1 MLKQLLLFI
10 AFLLFL
16 VQLQGAGDSKFIFT
30 QYTEEEGLCDN
41 YLHDITQ
48 DDDGFIWIA
57 THFGISRFDGL
68 HFKNFHVAEH
78 PGMLRNDVYHAFN
91 KGNGEIAFA
100 GSNGSIV
107 VYDKKQDSFIDY
119 SGHVG
124 EGDFYGNITGLYLS
138 KDGHCYLST
147 ALGTFCQNK
156 GTRHFERLPYTTE
169 PTYKAFIDAKER
181 FWKCTD
187 NGIQLYALNGEKIT
201 TSSTIAQLKR
211 INNILPLSEKEL
223 LLSSSSG
230 DFYHVK
236 FNDSFDNVKVEN
248 LVTPFKNI
256 TELVVSRDGSVW
268 IGTAGNG
275 LWRMTPQKNDFTYQK
290 IQPSNADKESMKKIS
305 ALYEDRFGNIWIGTQ
320 NSGLWKC
327 RLASQTALFH
337 SSDIGLNNLYCTT
350 FFESDNGKVWIG
362 TDGQGLFLV
371 DSLFSLN
378 NHFSDSNGLTSS
390 NVLSSAVIGS
400 QTYFASWGGEIVR
413 TDGNST
419 KFTKVP
425 FHGLSSPSFSVKHI
439 EVVEKDKLLACT
451 SGDGVYLYEN
461 GQWRSINLTLNG
473 TPDRW
478 THSAIE
484 GRDGKIWI
492 LTSRTIWHGTPDD
505 LAPVLPDM
513 DKNPSHNPMVFHQ
526 AVEDNDGNLW
536 LASNNGMYKIDAEQN
551 YKLEPVT
558 FLPKGTY
565 KSLLLDKNGQIWN
578 CGSNGIIKFDPKTQ
592 RTENIFYES
601 EKHDFFVERAIYQKS
616 NGEILFGCENGFY
629 LFNPS
634 NNHGDES
641 FFVEWAEMYV
651 NNEKISFNKEEKLML
666 PYDKTKLD
674 IRFDMI
680 DFSDYQEIYAEYRV
694 LGLDSVWTKV
704 QNNQTI
710 SFNHLPHGEY
720 CLETRFFQGDRMIE
734 NETLRLD
741 IEVLPA
747 WWATPWFHLLVFLL
761 LVVVVFTI
769 FKFRTRR
776 IEKQK
781 HELEE
786 TVAERTQKLNE
797 AHEVLL
803 TQKDKIEKQNSSL
816 LNALKDKNQ
825 LISIIAH
832 DLKNPMFSIVCGLE
846 QMLKQ
851 GETKISETTRDIYH
865 SATTLQNEM
874 LQLLDWA
881 TEGQYEFAVRPQNV
895 DASKLIKEVLALL
908 GGLLREKN
916 IKTKVVNHAEHHLFA
931 DEKILSTI
939 LRNIITNA
947 IKFSPVNGTI
957 EIEILEENGTI
968 AIKTTDSGAGIEP
981 SKIEAIMNGTAKSSL
996 GTNNE
1001 MGHGLGFRIIKD
1013 YVEKSDGQLFIES
1026 EEERG
1031 TTVTV
1036 VLKTS
1041 DVKTENKKKS
1051 VLPTAHAQIVID
1063 KKLLADKSILIIDD
1077 DPLILLHLKNLLA
1090 PYVQVFTAANG
1101 EEGILVAKQ
1110 QIPDLV
1116 ISDIDMPGMNGFE
1129 MYQKMK
1135 DNLHTSNIPLIFL
1148 SAHSDLDSR
1157 LTALSGGAI
1166 DFINKPFDD
1175 TELLAKICNIILWLK
1190 NTQMQVLI
1198 NKMNDETEQNSEKVN
1213 PLLEQLMQV
1222 IETHYTNPNFS
1233 FDDIAQSLGMSKST
1247 LIRRLKSLTDKSP
1260 VEILSEYRLNKAKK
1274 RLENSSESV
1283 SEVAYQV
1290 GFNDPLY
1297 FSRKFKEAFGIS
1309 PSKVNGRV

>member
-10 AFLLFL
+10 VFLLFC

-68 HFKNFHVAEH
+68 HFKNFHVADY

-107 VYDKKQDSFIDY
+107 VYDKKQDTFIDY
-119 SGHVG
+119 SSRVG
-124 EGDFYGNITGLYLS
+124 EGNFYGNITGLYSS

-147 ALGTFCQNK
+147 ALGTFRQNR
-156 GTRHFERLPYTTE
+156 GTHQFERLPYATE

-187 NGIQLYALNGEKIT
+187 DGIQLYALNGDIVAT
-201 TSSTIAQLKR
+201 PTTIAQLKR

-236 FNDSFDNVKVEN
+236 FNDSFENVKVEN

-256 TELVVSRDGSVW
+256 AELVVSRDGSVW

-275 LWRMTPQKNDFTYQK
+275 LWRMTTKKDGFTYQK

-327 RLASQTALFH
+327 RLASQTSLYH
-337 SSDIGLNNLYCTT
+337 SSDIGLNNLYCTS
-350 FFESDNGKVWIG
+350 FFECDNGDIWIG
-362 TDGQGLFLV
+362 TDGQGLFLT
-371 DSLFSLN
+371 DSVFSLKY
-378 NHFSDSNGLTSS
+378 HLSDNNGLTSS
-390 NVLSSAVIGS
+390 NVLSITSLGL
-400 QTYFASWGGEIVR
+400 QLFFASWGGEIVR
-413 TDGNST
+413 TNGNSL

-425 FHGLSSPSFSVKHI
+425 FYGIPSPTLSVKYI
-439 EVVEKDKLLACT
+439 EVIGNDKLLACT

-461 GQWRSINLTLNG
+461 GEWRVLDLTLNG
-473 TPDRW
+473 IPDRW
-478 THSAIE
+478 THSALE
-484 GRDGKIWI
+484 TKDGKIWI
-492 LTSRTIWHGTPDD
+492 LTSRTIWHGTIDSMVA
-505 LAPVLPDM
+505 LLPDM
-513 DKNPSHNPMVFHQ
+513 DQNPSHNPMIFYQ
-526 AVEDNDGNLW
+526 ALEDNEGNLW
-536 LASNNGMYKIDAEQN
+536 VASNNGMYKITVEQN

-578 CGSNGIIKFDPKTQ
+578 CGSNGIIKFDPKTE
-592 RTENIFYES
+592 RTENIFYGG
-601 EKHDFFVERAIYQKS
+601 EKHDFFVERAIYPK
-616 NGEILFGCENGFY
+616 NNEEILFGCENGFY

-634 NNHGDES
+634 SNQDDDS

-651 NNEKISFNKEEKLML
+651 NNEKTKFNKDEKLIL

-694 LGLDSVWTKV
+694 LGLDSVWMKV

-710 SFNHLPHGEY
+710 SFSHLPHGEF
-720 CLETRFFQGDRMIE
+720 CLEARFFQGDKMIE

-741 IEVLPA
+741 IEILPA
-747 WWATPWFHLLVFLL
+747 WWATPWFQLLMFLL
-761 LVVVVFTI
+761 IVVIVFAI

-776 IEKQK
+776 IERQK

-803 TQKDKIEKQNSSL
+803 SQKDKIEKQNSSL
-816 LNALKDKNQ
+816 LSALKDKNQ

-846 QMLKQ
+846 HMLKQ
-851 GETKISETTRDIYH
+851 GETINSETTRDIYH
-865 SATTLQNEM
+865 SATTLQSEM

-895 DASKLIKEVLALL
+895 DAQKLIKEVLALL

-947 IKFSPVNGTI
+947 IKFSPVNGSI
-957 EIEILEENGTI
+957 VIEILEENGMI
-968 AIKTTDSGAGIEP
+968 SIKTTDSGAGIEP
-981 SKIEAIMNGTAKSSL
+981 DKLEAIMNGTAKSSL

-1026 EEERG
+1026 KQERG

-1041 DVKTENKKKS
+1041 DVKTENKKKT

-1063 KKLLADKSILIIDD
+1063 KKLLEDKSILIIDD
-1077 DPLILLHLKNLLA
+1077 DPLILLHLKNLLV

-1198 NKMNDETEQNSEKVN
+1198 NKMNDEKEQNSEKVN

-1222 IETHYTNPNFS
+1222 VETHYTNPNFS

-1309 PSKVNGRV
+1309 PSKVNGKV

>member
-1 MLKQLLLFI
+1 MLRRLLLFCT
-10 AFLLFL
+10 FTLYF
-16 VQLQGAGDSKFIFT
+16 VQSLCAIDSKFIFT

-68 HFKNFHVAEH
+68 HFKNFHVADY
-78 PGMLRNDVYHAFN
+78 PKMLRNDVYHAFN

-107 VYDKKQDSFIDY
+107 VYDKKQDTFIDY
-119 SGHVG
+119 SSRVG
-124 EGDFYGNITGLYLS
+124 EGNFYGNITGLYSS

-147 ALGTFCQNK
+147 ALGTFRQNR
-156 GTRHFERLPYTTE
+156 GTHQFEPLPYATE

-187 NGIQLYALNGEKIT
+187 DGIQLYALNGDKVAT
-201 TSSTIAQLKR
+201 PTTIAQLKR

-236 FNDSFDNVKVEN
+236 FNDSFENVKVEN

-256 TELVVSRDGSVW
+256 AELVVSRDGSVW

-275 LWRMTPQKNDFTYQK
+275 LWRMTTKKDGFTYQK

-327 RLASQTALFH
+327 RLASQTSLYH
-337 SSDIGLNNLYCTT
+337 SSDIGLNNLYCTS
-350 FFESDNGKVWIG
+350 FFECDNGDIWIG
-362 TDGQGLFLV
+362 TDGQGLFLT
-371 DSLFSLN
+371 DSVFSLKY
-378 NHFSDSNGLTSS
+378 HLSDNNGLTSS
-390 NVLSSAVIGS
+390 NVLSITSLGL
-400 QTYFASWGGEIVR
+400 QLFFASWGGEIVR
-413 TDGNST
+413 TNGNSL
-419 KFTKVP
+419 KFAKVP
-425 FHGLSSPSFSVKHI
+425 FYGIPSPTLSVKYI
-439 EVVEKDKLLACT
+439 EVIGSDKLLACT

-461 GQWRSINLTLNG
+461 GEWRVLDLTLNG
-473 TPDRW
+473 IPDRW
-478 THSAIE
+478 THSALE
-484 GRDGKIWI
+484 TKDGKIWI
-492 LTSRTIWHGTPDD
+492 LTSRTIWHGTIDSMVA
-505 LAPVLPDM
+505 LLPDM
-513 DKNPSHNPMVFHQ
+513 DQNPSHNPMIFYQ
-526 AVEDNDGNLW
+526 ALEDNEGNLW
-536 LASNNGMYKIDAEQN
+536 VASNNGMYKITAEQN

-578 CGSNGIIKFDPKTQ
+578 CGSNGIIKFDPKTE
-592 RTENIFYES
+592 RTENIFYEG
-601 EKHDFFVERAIYQKS
+601 EKHDFFVERAIYQK
-616 NGEILFGCENGFY
+616 NNEEILFGCENGFY

-634 NNHGDES
+634 SNQDDDS

-651 NNEKISFNKEEKLML
+651 NNEKTKFNKDEKLIL

-694 LGLDSVWTKV
+694 LGLDSVWMKV

-710 SFNHLPHGEY
+710 SFSHLPHGEF
-720 CLETRFFQGDRMIE
+720 CLEARFFQGDKMIE

-741 IEVLPA
+741 IEILPA
-747 WWATPWFHLLVFLL
+747 WWATPWFQLLMFLL
-761 LVVVVFTI
+761 IVVIVFAI
-769 FKFRTRR
+769 FKFRTHR
-776 IEKQK
+776 IERQK

-803 TQKDKIEKQNSSL
+803 SQKDKIEKQNSSL
-816 LNALKDKNQ
+816 LSALKDKNQ

-846 QMLKQ
+846 HMLKQ
-851 GETKISETTRDIYH
+851 GETINSETTRDIYH
-865 SATTLQNEM
+865 SATTLQSEM

-895 DASKLIKEVLALL
+895 DAQKLIKEVLALL

-947 IKFSPVNGTI
+947 IKFSPVNGSI
-957 EIEILEENGTI
+957 VIEILEENGMI
-968 AIKTTDSGAGIEP
+968 SIKTTDSGAGIEP
-981 SKIEAIMNGTAKSSL
+981 DKLEAIMNGTAKSSL

-1041 DVKTENKKKS
+1041 DVKTENKKKT

-1063 KKLLADKSILIIDD
+1063 KKLLEDKSILIIDD

-1198 NKMNDETEQNSEKVN
+1198 NKMNDEKEQNSEKVN

-1222 IETHYTNPNFS
+1222 VETHYTNPNFS

-1309 PSKVNGRV
+1309 PSKVNGKV

>member
-10 AFLLFL
+10 VFLLFC
-16 VQLQGAGDSKFIFT
+16 VQLQGAGESKFIFT

-68 HFKNFHVAEH
+68 HFKNFHVADY
-78 PGMLRNDVYHAFN
+78 PRMLRNDVYHAFN

-107 VYDKKQDSFIDY
+107 VYDKKQDTFIDY
-119 SGHVG
+119 SSRVG
-124 EGDFYGNITGLYLS
+124 EGNFYGNITGLYSS

-147 ALGTFCQNK
+147 ALGTFRQNR
-156 GTRHFERLPYTTE
+156 GTHQFEPLPYATE

-187 NGIQLYALNGEKIT
+187 DGIQLYALYGDKVAT
-201 TSSTIAQLKR
+201 PTTIAQLKR

-236 FNDSFDNVKVEN
+236 FNDSFENVKVEN

-256 TELVVSRDGSVW
+256 AELVVSRDGSVW

-275 LWRMTPQKNDFTYQK
+275 LWRMTTKKDGFTYQK

-327 RLASQTALFH
+327 RLASQTSLYH
-337 SSDIGLNNLYCTT
+337 SSDIGLNNLYCTS
-350 FFESDNGKVWIG
+350 FFECDNGDIWIG
-362 TDGQGLFLV
+362 TDGQGLFLT
-371 DSLFSLN
+371 DSVFSLKY
-378 NHFSDSNGLTSS
+378 HLSDNNGLTSS
-390 NVLSSAVIGS
+390 NVLSITSLGL
-400 QTYFASWGGEIVR
+400 QLYFASWGGEIVR
-413 TDGNST
+413 TNGNSL

-425 FHGLSSPSFSVKHI
+425 FYGIPSPTLSVKYI
-439 EVVEKDKLLACT
+439 EVIGNDKLLACT

-461 GQWRSINLTLNG
+461 GEWRVLDLTLNG
-473 TPDRW
+473 IPDHW
-478 THSAIE
+478 THSALE
-484 GRDGKIWI
+484 TKDGKIWI
-492 LTSRTIWHGTPDD
+492 LTSRTIWHGTIDSMVA
-505 LAPVLPDM
+505 LLPDM
-513 DKNPSHNPMVFHQ
+513 DQNPSHNPMIFYQ
-526 AVEDNDGNLW
+526 ALEDNEGNLW
-536 LASNNGMYKIDAEQN
+536 VASNNGMYKITAEQN

-578 CGSNGIIKFDPKTQ
+578 CGSNGIIKFDPKTE
-592 RTENIFYES
+592 RTENIFYEG
-601 EKHDFFVERAIYQKS
+601 EKHDFFVERAIYQK
-616 NGEILFGCENGFY
+616 NNEEILFGCENGFY

-634 NNHGDES
+634 SNQDDDS

-651 NNEKISFNKEEKLML
+651 NNEKTKFNKDEKLIL

-694 LGLDSVWTKV
+694 LGLDSVWMKV

-710 SFNHLPHGEY
+710 SFSHLPHGEF
-720 CLETRFFQGDRMIE
+720 CLEARFFQGDKMIE

-741 IEVLPA
+741 IEILPA
-747 WWATPWFHLLVFLL
+747 WWATPWFQLLMFLL
-761 LVVVVFTI
+761 IVVIVFAI

-776 IEKQK
+776 IERQK

-803 TQKDKIEKQNSSL
+803 SQKDKIEKQNSSL
-816 LNALKDKNQ
+816 LSALKDKNQ

-846 QMLKQ
+846 HMLKQ
-851 GETKISETTRDIYH
+851 GETINSETTRDIYH
-865 SATTLQNEM
+865 SATTLQSEM

-895 DASKLIKEVLALL
+895 DAQKLIKEVLALL

-947 IKFSPVNGTI
+947 IKFSPVNGSI
-957 EIEILEENGTI
+957 VIEILEENGMI
-968 AIKTTDSGAGIEP
+968 SIKTTDSGAGIEP
-981 SKIEAIMNGTAKSSL
+981 DKLEAIMNGTAKSSL

-1026 EEERG
+1026 KQERG

-1041 DVKTENKKKS
+1041 DVKTENKKKT

-1063 KKLLADKSILIIDD
+1063 KKLLEDKSILIIDD

-1198 NKMNDETEQNSEKVN
+1198 NKMNDEKDQNSEKVN

-1222 IETHYTNPNFS
+1222 VETHYTNPNFS

-1309 PSKVNGRV
+1309 PSKVNGKV

>member
-10 AFLLFL
+10 VFLLFC
-16 VQLQGAGDSKFIFT
+16 VQLQGAGKSKFIFT

-68 HFKNFHVAEH
+68 HFKNFHVADY
-78 PGMLRNDVYHAFN
+78 PRMLRNDVYHAFN
-91 KGNGEIAFA
+91 KGKGEIAFA

-107 VYDKKQDSFIDY
+107 VYDKKQDTFIDY
-119 SGHVG
+119 SSRVG
-124 EGDFYGNITGLYLS
+124 EGNFYGNITGLYSS

-147 ALGTFCQNK
+147 ALGTFRQNR
-156 GTRHFERLPYTTE
+156 GTHQFDRLPYATE

-187 NGIQLYALNGEKIT
+187 DGIQLYALNGDIVAT
-201 TSSTIAQLKR
+201 PTTIAQLKR

-236 FNDSFDNVKVEN
+236 FNDSFENVKVEN

-256 TELVVSRDGSVW
+256 AELVVSRDGSVW

-275 LWRMTPQKNDFTYQK
+275 LWRMTTKKDGFTYQK

-327 RLASQTALFH
+327 RLASQTSLYH
-337 SSDIGLNNLYCTT
+337 SSDIGLNNLYCTS
-350 FFESDNGKVWIG
+350 FFECDNGDIWIG
-362 TDGQGLFLV
+362 TDGQGLFLT
-371 DSLFSLN
+371 DSVFSLKY
-378 NHFSDSNGLTSS
+378 HLSDNNGLTSS
-390 NVLSSAVIGS
+390 NVLSISSLGL
-400 QTYFASWGGEIVR
+400 QLYFASWGGEIVR
-413 TDGNST
+413 TNGNSL

-425 FHGLSSPSFSVKHI
+425 FYGIPSPTLSVKYI
-439 EVVEKDKLLACT
+439 EVIGNDKLLACT

-461 GQWRSINLTLNG
+461 GEWRVLDLTLNG
-473 TPDRW
+473 IPDRW
-478 THSAIE
+478 IHSALE
-484 GRDGKIWI
+484 TKDGKIWI
-492 LTSRTIWHGTPDD
+492 LTSRTIWHGTIDSMVA
-505 LAPVLPDM
+505 LLPDM
-513 DKNPSHNPMVFHQ
+513 DQNPSHNPMIFYQ
-526 AVEDNDGNLW
+526 ALEDNEGNLW
-536 LASNNGMYKIDAEQN
+536 VASNNGMYKITAEQN

-578 CGSNGIIKFDPKTQ
+578 CGSNGIIKFDPKTE
-592 RTENIFYES
+592 RTENIFYEG
-601 EKHDFFVERAIYQKS
+601 EKHDFFVERAIYQK
-616 NGEILFGCENGFY
+616 NNEEILFGCENGFY

-634 NNHGDES
+634 SNQDDDS

-651 NNEKISFNKEEKLML
+651 NNEKTKFNKDEKLIL

-694 LGLDSVWTKV
+694 LGLDSVWMKV

-710 SFNHLPHGEY
+710 SFSHLPHGEF
-720 CLETRFFQGDRMIE
+720 CLEARFFQGDKMIE

-741 IEVLPA
+741 IEILPA
-747 WWATPWFHLLVFLL
+747 WWATPWFQLLMFLL
-761 LVVVVFTI
+761 IVVIVFAI

-776 IEKQK
+776 IERQK

-803 TQKDKIEKQNSSL
+803 SQKDKIEKQNSSL
-816 LNALKDKNQ
+816 LSALKDKNQ

-846 QMLKQ
+846 HMLKQ
-851 GETKISETTRDIYH
+851 GETINSETTRDIYH
-865 SATTLQNEM
+865 SATTLQSEM

-895 DASKLIKEVLALL
+895 DAQKLIKEVLALL

-947 IKFSPVNGTI
+947 IKFSPVNGSI
-957 EIEILEENGTI
+957 VIEILEENGMI
-968 AIKTTDSGAGIEP
+968 SIKTTDSGAGIEP
-981 SKIEAIMNGTAKSSL
+981 DKLEAIMNGTAKSSL

-1026 EEERG
+1026 KQERG

-1041 DVKTENKKKS
+1041 DVKTENKKKT

-1063 KKLLADKSILIIDD
+1063 KKLLEDKSILIIDD

-1198 NKMNDETEQNSEKVN
+1198 NKMNDEKEQNSEKVN

-1222 IETHYTNPNFS
+1222 VETHYTNPNFS

-1309 PSKVNGRV
+1309 PSKVNGKV

>member
-10 AFLLFL
+10 VFLLFC

-68 HFKNFHVAEH
+68 HFKNFHVADY

-107 VYDKKQDSFIDY
+107 VYDKKQDTFIDY
-119 SGHVG
+119 SSRVG
-124 EGDFYGNITGLYLS
+124 EGNFYGNITGLYSS

-147 ALGTFCQNK
+147 ALGTFRQNR
-156 GTRHFERLPYTTE
+156 GTHQFERLPYATE

-187 NGIQLYALNGEKIT
+187 DGIQLYALNGDIVAT
-201 TSSTIAQLKR
+201 PTTIAQLKR

-236 FNDSFDNVKVEN
+236 FNDSFENVKVEN

-256 TELVVSRDGSVW
+256 AELVVSRDGSVW

-275 LWRMTPQKNDFTYQK
+275 LWRMTTKKDGFTYQK

-327 RLASQTALFH
+327 RLASQTSLYH
-337 SSDIGLNNLYCTT
+337 SSDIGLNNLYCTS
-350 FFESDNGKVWIG
+350 FFECDNGDIWIG
-362 TDGQGLFLV
+362 TDGQGLFLT
-371 DSLFSLN
+371 DSVFSLKY
-378 NHFSDSNGLTSS
+378 HLSDNNGLTSS
-390 NVLSSAVIGS
+390 NVLSITSLGL
-400 QTYFASWGGEIVR
+400 QLFFASWGGEIVR
-413 TDGNST
+413 TNGNSL

-425 FHGLSSPSFSVKHI
+425 FYGIPSPTLSVKYI
-439 EVVEKDKLLACT
+439 EVIGNDKLLACT

-461 GQWRSINLTLNG
+461 GEWRVLDLTLNG
-473 TPDRW
+473 IPDRW
-478 THSAIE
+478 THFALE
-484 GRDGKIWI
+484 TKDGKIWI
-492 LTSRTIWHGTPDD
+492 LTSRTIWHGTIDSMVA
-505 LAPVLPDM
+505 LLPDM
-513 DKNPSHNPMVFHQ
+513 DQNPSHNPMIFYQ
-526 AVEDNDGNLW
+526 ALEDNEGNLW
-536 LASNNGMYKIDAEQN
+536 VASNNGMYKITVEQN

-578 CGSNGIIKFDPKTQ
+578 CGSNGIIKFDPKTE
-592 RTENIFYES
+592 RTENIFYGG
-601 EKHDFFVERAIYQKS
+601 EKHDFFVERAIYPK
-616 NGEILFGCENGFY
+616 NNEEILFGCENGFY

-634 NNHGDES
+634 SNQDDDS

-651 NNEKISFNKEEKLML
+651 NNEKTKFNKDKKLIL

-694 LGLDSVWTKV
+694 LGLDSVWMKV

-710 SFNHLPHGEY
+710 SFSHLPHGEF
-720 CLETRFFQGDRMIE
+720 CLEARFFQGDKMIE

-741 IEVLPA
+741 IEILPA
-747 WWATPWFHLLVFLL
+747 WWATPWFQLLMFLL
-761 LVVVVFTI
+761 IVVIVFAI

-776 IEKQK
+776 IERQK

-803 TQKDKIEKQNSSL
+803 SQKDKIEKQNSSL
-816 LNALKDKNQ
+816 LSALKDKNQ

-846 QMLKQ
+846 HMLKQ
-851 GETKISETTRDIYH
+851 GETINSETTRDIYH
-865 SATTLQNEM
+865 SATTLQSEM

-895 DASKLIKEVLALL
+895 DAQKLIKEVLALL

-947 IKFSPVNGTI
+947 IKFSPVNGSI
-957 EIEILEENGTI
+957 VIEILEENGMI
-968 AIKTTDSGAGIEP
+968 SIKTTDSGAGIEP
-981 SKIEAIMNGTAKSSL
+981 DKLEAIMNGTAKSSL

-1026 EEERG
+1026 KQERG

-1041 DVKTENKKKS
+1041 DVKTENKKKT

-1063 KKLLADKSILIIDD
+1063 KKLLEDKSILIIDD
-1077 DPLILLHLKNLLA
+1077 DPLILLHLKNLLV

-1198 NKMNDETEQNSEKVN
+1198 NKMNDEKEQNSEKVN

-1222 IETHYTNPNFS
+1222 VETHYTNPNFS

-1309 PSKVNGRV
+1309 PSKVNGKV

>member
-10 AFLLFL
+10 VFLLFC
-16 VQLQGAGDSKFIFT
+16 VQLQGAGESKFIFT

-68 HFKNFHVAEH
+68 HFKNFHVADY
-78 PGMLRNDVYHAFN
+78 PRMLRNDVYHAFN

-107 VYDKKQDSFIDY
+107 VYDKKQDTFIDY
-119 SGHVG
+119 SSRVG
-124 EGDFYGNITGLYLS
+124 EGNFYGNITGLYSS

-147 ALGTFCQNK
+147 ALGTFRQNR
-156 GTRHFERLPYTTE
+156 GTHQFERLPYATE

-187 NGIQLYALNGEKIT
+187 DGIQLYALYGDKVAT
-201 TSSTIAQLKR
+201 PTTIAQLKR

-236 FNDSFDNVKVEN
+236 FNDSFENVKVEN

-256 TELVVSRDGSVW
+256 AELVVSRDGSVW

-275 LWRMTPQKNDFTYQK
+275 LWRMTTKKDGFTYQK

-327 RLASQTALFH
+327 RLASQTSLYH
-337 SSDIGLNNLYCTT
+337 SSDIGLNNLYCTS
-350 FFESDNGKVWIG
+350 FFECDNGDIWIG
-362 TDGQGLFLV
+362 TDGQGLFLT
-371 DSLFSLN
+371 DSVFSLKY
-378 NHFSDSNGLTSS
+378 HLSDNNGLTSS
-390 NVLSSAVIGS
+390 NVLSITSLGL
-400 QTYFASWGGEIVR
+400 QLYFASWGGEIVR
-413 TDGNST
+413 TNGNSL

-425 FHGLSSPSFSVKHI
+425 FYGIPSPTLSVKYI
-439 EVVEKDKLLACT
+439 EVIGNDKLLACT

-461 GQWRSINLTLNG
+461 GEWRVLDLTLNG
-473 TPDRW
+473 IPDRW
-478 THSAIE
+478 THSALE
-484 GRDGKIWI
+484 TKDGKIWI
-492 LTSRTIWHGTPDD
+492 LTSRTIWHGTIDSMVA
-505 LAPVLPDM
+505 LLPDM
-513 DKNPSHNPMVFHQ
+513 DQNPSHNPMIFYQ
-526 AVEDNDGNLW
+526 ALEDNEGNLW
-536 LASNNGMYKIDAEQN
+536 VASNNGMYKITAEQN

-578 CGSNGIIKFDPKTQ
+578 CGSNGIIKFDPKTE
-592 RTENIFYES
+592 RTENIFYGG
-601 EKHDFFVERAIYQKS
+601 EKHDFFVERAIYQK
-616 NGEILFGCENGFY
+616 NNEEILFGCENGFY

-634 NNHGDES
+634 SNQDDDS

-651 NNEKISFNKEEKLML
+651 NNEKTKFNKDEKLIL

-694 LGLDSVWTKV
+694 LGLDSVWMKV

-710 SFNHLPHGEY
+710 SFSHLPHGEF
-720 CLETRFFQGDRMIE
+720 CLEARFFQGDKMIE
-734 NETLRLD
+734 NEILRLD
-741 IEVLPA
+741 IEILPA
-747 WWATPWFHLLVFLL
+747 WWATPWFQLLMFLL
-761 LVVVVFTI
+761 IVVIVFAI

-776 IEKQK
+776 IERQK

-803 TQKDKIEKQNSSL
+803 SQKDKIEKQNSSL
-816 LNALKDKNQ
+816 LSALKDKNQ

-846 QMLKQ
+846 HMLKQ
-851 GETKISETTRDIYH
+851 GETINSETTRDIYH
-865 SATTLQNEM
+865 SATTLQSEM

-895 DASKLIKEVLALL
+895 DAQKLIKEVLALL

-947 IKFSPVNGTI
+947 IKFSPVNGSI
-957 EIEILEENGTI
+957 VIEILEENGMI
-968 AIKTTDSGAGIEP
+968 SIKTTDSGAGIEP
-981 SKIEAIMNGTAKSSL
+981 DKLEAIMNGTAKSSL

-1026 EEERG
+1026 KQERG

-1041 DVKTENKKKS
+1041 DVKTENKKKT

-1063 KKLLADKSILIIDD
+1063 KKLLEDKSILIIDD

-1198 NKMNDETEQNSEKVN
+1198 NKMNDEKDQNSEKVN

-1222 IETHYTNPNFS
+1222 VETHYTNPNFS

-1309 PSKVNGRV
+1309 PSKVNGKV